1 MVFCPFGVIWVMPY
15 RVVDLMA
22 SRMGSF
28 RNSRHAVE
36 WGAVPIPLCVMW
48 VLWRERNQRVFEG
61 QEQTVLELKFLLL

>member
-1 MVFCPFGVIWVMPY
+1 MPY
-15 RVVDLMA
+15 RVVNLMA

-36 WGAVPIPLCVMW
+36 WGAVPLCVMW
-48 VLWRERNQRVFEG
+48 VLWCERNQRIFEG